1 MTTKGS
7 FKRKLSHKKYHSL
20 SRGLMSA
27 ILGGTLLLTVGN
39 VYRAVNFSG
48 QQQLISLPSTS
59 FASQQYQ
66 PIQFG
71 NTENLA
77 RQDFSQIDALAKQL
91 NYSGSS
97 VQELADLLAKNAP
110 TEADKARII
119 YAWITQ
125 HISYDVAAFHEALNN
140 NNYPDINPATVLRDR
155 TTICSGYSNL
165 YQALAEAMNLKAAII
180 TGYAKG
186 ATPVNDVR
194 FQDVNHAWNS
204 VSIDGAWYLL
214 DATFG
219 AGAVQDDKFT
229 FEYNPY
235 YFATSPQQF
244 LNNHYPQDRGWQLL
258 ERAYTRAEFD
268 NLPYISSRFYRL
280 GLAINSH
287 SNYQITTAN
296 RVDLQLKVPR
306 NIVAIAELKQND
318 LELTDTIL
326 VNRQGE
332 NIIVSVAPPSAG
344 TYDLTIYAKQKDDP
358 EQYGEVIKYQI
369 QATNSAVELP
379 KVYGHFYQHQ
389 ASLIEPL
396 SADLTPNWSTYF
408 NLVVPEALDVQVVDL
423 TTQQWTPLNGYGDYF
438 SGNVEIKLGKTAVIA
453 KFPGDERYWQ
463 LVEYQAGNALSQ

>member
-7 FKRKLSHKKYHSL
+7 FKRQLSHKKYHSL
-20 SRGLMSA
+20 SRGFMSA
-27 ILGGTLLLTVGN
+27 ILGATLLITVAN
-39 VYRAVNFSG
+39 VYRAVNVSG

-59 FASQQYQ
+59 FASHQYQ
-66 PIQFG
+66 PIQIG
-71 NTENLA
+71 NSENLA

-97 VQELADLLAKNAP
+97 VTELADLLAKNAL
-110 TEADKARII
+110 TEEDKARII

-140 NNYPDINPATVLRDR
+140 NNYPDINPAIVLRDR

-165 YQALAEAMNLKAAII
+165 YQALAEAMNLKAVIV

-186 ATPVNDVR
+186 ATPANDVR

-214 DATFG
+214 DTTFG
-219 AGAVQDDKFT
+219 AGAVQDNQFT
-229 FEYNPY
+229 FEYNPD
-235 YFATSPQQF
+235 YFATSPQRF

-258 ERAYTRAEFD
+258 EQAYTREEFD

-280 GLAINSH
+280 GLAIKSH

-296 RVDLQLKVPR
+296 RVDIQLTVPR

-332 NIIVSVAPPSAG
+332 HIIVSVAPPSAA
-344 TYDLTIYAKQKDDP
+344 TYDLAIYAKQKDDT

-369 QATNSAVELP
+369 QATNSAVQLP

-396 SADLTPNWSTYF
+396 SADLPPNWSTYF

-423 TTQQWTPLNGYGDYF
+423 ATQQWTPLNGYGDYF
-438 SGNVEIKLGKTAVIA
+438 SGNVEIKLGTTAVIA

-463 LVEYQAGNALSQ
+463 LVEYQAGN